1 MSKYGVISGPY
12 FPVLGLKT
20 GKYGPEKTPYLDTF
34 HAVYVLGIVSKFL
47 FHFKTSL
54 SVIKPVNFYSSK
66 HLVATSMYFHQI
78 MQPLTR
84 GFRLL
89 TILEKKIHLTS
100 SAAFWISLCL
110 ILFSR
115 SYYLNK
121 YSRIFIVLP
130 ILDRIQ
136 FPSKKSSD
144 KKSPQKFM
152 FHIKK
157 LG

>member
-1 MSKYGVISGPY
+1 MISASFTVNGTPY
-12 FPVLGLKT
+12 VLRLFSRSTLAFTLRAKCPIWSIFWSVFSCIQSET

-100 SAAFWISLCL
+100 SAAF
-110 ILFSR
+110 
-115 SYYLNK
+115 
-121 YSRIFIVLP
+121 
-130 ILDRIQ
+130 
-136 FPSKKSSD
+136 
-144 KKSPQKFM
+144 
-152 FHIKK
+152 
-157 LG
+157 